1 MAPAQPRQVPLPSH
15 ALSMTAK
22 TAVACN
28 VVGAQLVPAH
38 RPAGVRLIGPFL
50 QVHVV
55 SIAWQLAAAP
65 DTAQGPTPAFSLPL
79 DTCLKCI
86 YDTQGIVWAGA

>member
-22 TAVACN
+22 TAAACNN

-38 RPAGVRLIGPFL
+38 RPAGVRLNGPFL
-50 QVHVV
+50 HVV
-55 SIAWQLAAAP
+55 SIV
-65 DTAQGPTPAFSLPL
+65 GN
-79 DTCLKCI
+79 
-86 YDTQGIVWAGA
+86 